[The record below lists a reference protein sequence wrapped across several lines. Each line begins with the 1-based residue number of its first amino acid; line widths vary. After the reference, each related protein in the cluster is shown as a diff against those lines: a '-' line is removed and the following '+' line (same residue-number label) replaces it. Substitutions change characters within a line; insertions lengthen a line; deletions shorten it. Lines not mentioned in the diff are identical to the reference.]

1 MRQQFTPDFVFFV
14 DLCHCQMSGRRGRQ
28 LHFELSESEDAGAGT
43 DSEDHALAAE
53 AQLIFEA
60 DSIQVEQE
68 HLPDMALPVV
78 VAVPLQVSEEV
89 RKAGI

>member
-1 MRQQFTPDFVFFV
+1 
-14 DLCHCQMSGRRGRQ
+14 MSGRRGRQ

-53 AQLIFEA
+53 ARLIFEA

-68 HLPDMALPVV
+68 HLPDMALPIV

-89 RKAGI
+89 FEAGIYCIIYINIFL